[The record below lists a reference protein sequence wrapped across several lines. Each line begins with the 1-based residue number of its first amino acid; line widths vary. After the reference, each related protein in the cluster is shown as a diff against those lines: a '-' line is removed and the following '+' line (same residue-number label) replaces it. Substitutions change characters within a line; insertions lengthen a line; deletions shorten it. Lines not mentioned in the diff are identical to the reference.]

1 MFYHELKQEKI
12 ILESIFLVYFSK
24 KRRGEAQGEF
34 NYRTTS
40 YGNMKNILGE
50 FTKGKLSGGPFS
62 AANFTL
68 KIHQSR
74 FDYGS
79 PWGWGTIPGDG
90 GQFLTKELTKKR

>member
-24 KRRGEAQGEF
+24 KRGGEAQGKF

-50 FTKGKLSGGPFS
+50 
-62 AANFTL
+62 
-68 KIHQSR
+68 IHQ
-74 FDYGS
+74 GKII
-79 PWGWGTIPGDG
+79 WGPILC
-90 GQFLTKELTKKR
+90 GQFHVENSPR